1 MSARVFT
8 DDFLG
13 NPHFGQKTAIT
24 RELMTRETSTDST
37 MNPYGCITIL
47 VLINFSI
54 LSLNGD
60 FWTTLKSTVSIFAP
74 RVFHQIE
81 HNDVFVVNTVGPRSL
96 DPFYIVSY
104 SKKKWAMT
112 TWT

>member
-1 MSARVFT
+1 MFT

-37 MNPYGCITIL
+37 MNPYECISIF
-47 VLINFSI
+47 VFINFSI
-54 LSLNGD
+54 LSLNGV
-60 FWTTLKSTVSIFAP
+60 FWTTLKSTVRICAP

-81 HNDVFVVNTVGPRSL
+81 PNDVFVVNTVGPRSL
-96 DPFYIVSY
+96 DPFLQVTDY
-104 SKKKWAMT
+104 
-112 TWT
+112 